1 MTSQFGTLLRQ
12 LRRQV
17 GMTQEQLAEQSGL
30 GVRTIRRLETGEPTD
45 PRLGT
50 VKLLADALG
59 IAPQERQNLLSE
71 AGGATPPDPPPDAVP
86 VASEPAGQQRGTPS
100 AAGIALAEA
109 AGQLAQVV
117 SDRWQREE
125 EQRRIHDPFPLPVRW
140 RPVAAELT
148 DHWDNIRRIPAG
160 ATSGPLDLAGDLAAI
175 ADTYQR
181 IPSGRLVVLGR
192 AGSGKTVLT
201 SRFALD
207 YLRTR
212 TSADPVP
219 VIFSLGSWDPTTTAL
234 RDWLTDQLLRDYPGL
249 AARAPARSTLAAALV
264 GADLILPVLDG
275 FDEIADGLHGPAL
288 EALNASSLPLLL
300 TSRPGEYAR
309 AVAATDVLTRAAGVE
324 LTDLTPADLVNYLP
338 RSTRPNAPGNGS
350 PSSGTTGTVWDPVLN
365 ELSAHP
371 ERPACA
377 TLAAVLS
384 TPLMVVLARTVYSD
398 TLDPDPAA
406 LLDTHRFP
414 SSQALEEHLLGSFV
428 RTVYRHQ
435 PHHHRKWDPE
445 DVQRWLGY
453 LARHLDRRGTYDLA
467 WWQLGDSLR
476 RSSRILIVVL
486 TAALATA
493 GSDWLVSLPLDLTR
507 YGGSFGLGAG
517 LLDGVLVGSLV
528 GLAFGLVYGLMVGY
542 GGVRFEPARVR
553 VRLPRPG
560 RQNRRRPRPQV
571 RRQVR
576 RRPAGRVRGGPRVRA
591 GDRGGAG
598 AVLRVCG
605 RPRGGGQGRADQHPG
620 DRNSVRARG
629 RVDVR
634 AHRGPGGT
642 AGSERGDQPDRAAR
656 HEPYDRGSP
665 GADAWRAAHGRDHL
679 WRPVGCGPPPGNAG
693 TARLGHARLAR
704 HRGGGRAG
712 RRALVRVRLH
722 CLGPMGRPV
731 THLVAADGPAALG
744 DGRLPG
750 RRLPARRPASG
761 RCGLPVSPRPA
772 PGPPQPYFRSS
783 RRRPVVNGRPLAWY
797 ADDPDE
803 TINLAFDPT
812 PWVIRSIDHRRG
824 ETVTRRLSPPRLRW
838 GLATCCRSPPPPA

>member
-350 PSSGTTGTVWDPVLN
+350 TSSGTTGTVWDPVLN

-553 VRLPRPG
+553 VRLPG
-560 RQNRRRPRPQV
+560 RGGRTGGGLV
-571 RRQVR
+571 RRF
-576 RRPAGRVRGGPRVRA
+576 AGRFGGGLLGGFAVGLGYGPVTAVARGLFYGFAADLGVVVKVALINTLVTGTVFGLAAGSTFGLTAVLEAPLDLSAATSPTGLLVTNRTTVVRQALMLGVLLMVAIIFGGQLVVDLLQGTLGPLVWGMPDSLVIGAVGGLGGGLSYAFAFTAWGQWVVLSRIWLPLTGRLPWATVAFLDDAYR
-591 GDRGGAG
+591 RGVLRQAG
-598 AVLRVCG
+598 AVYQFR
-605 RPRGGGQGRADQHPG
+605 
-620 DRNSVRARG
+620 
-629 RVDVR
+629 
-634 AHRGPGGT
+634 
-642 AGSERGDQPDRAAR
+642 
-656 HEPYDRGSP
+656 
-665 GADAWRAAHGRDHL
+665 
-679 WRPVGCGPPPGNAG
+679 
-693 TARLGHARLAR
+693 HARLQDHLSRTFAAR
-704 HRGGGRAG
+704 
-712 RRALVRVRLH
+712 
-722 CLGPMGRPV
+722 
-731 THLVAADGPAALG
+731 G
-744 DGRLPG
+744 DD
-750 RRLPARRPASG
+750 
-761 RCGLPVSPRPA
+761 
-772 PGPPQPYFRSS
+772 RS
-783 RRRPVVNGRPLAWY
+783 
-797 ADDPDE
+797 
-803 TINLAFDPT
+803 
-812 PWVIRSIDHRRG
+812 
-824 ETVTRRLSPPRLRW
+824 
-838 GLATCCRSPPPPA
+838 